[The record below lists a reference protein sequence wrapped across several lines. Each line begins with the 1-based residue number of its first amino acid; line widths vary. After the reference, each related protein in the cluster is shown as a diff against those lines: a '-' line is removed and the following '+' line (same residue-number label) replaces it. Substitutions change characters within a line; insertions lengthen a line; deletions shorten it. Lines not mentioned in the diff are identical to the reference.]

1 MDLTELVRGGWGKD
15 KLAWL
20 IFPTYRQAKDIAW
33 EPLKRMVREHTVGKP
48 NETDLSLSLRC
59 GGKLALRG
67 AENWEALVGRG
78 LDFAGFDEFAD
89 IHPKAWTEAIR
100 PALADRGGRALFSG
114 TPAGF
119 DHFNELIESCGV
131 DEDWKAF
138 TFTTLQGGRV
148 PESEIEAARRDMDPR
163 TFRQE
168 FEASVENLTAGR
180 VYYAFERAGN
190 LSDAALYEPG
200 LPVCWALDFNVTPM
214 TSVLCQIWD
223 TTSQREALMGVRT
236 AKVMVFDEI
245 YLESSNTA
253 EACEEFGNR
262 MRQYTAVTSSVVAVQ
277 VYGDA
282 SGSQRSHTTAG
293 SPSDW
298 DTLRG
303 WFARHREFAMQPCWR
318 DANPIVKDRIAAVN
332 GLLCNAR
339 GDRRLLVHPRCKML
353 IRDFEQTGWK
363 EGSGILD
370 PGPEKK
376 LTHISDAMGYFCE
389 REFGTRQ
396 AGGWRSNSIA

>member
-1 MDLTELVRGGWGKD
+1 MELVRGGWGED

-20 IFPTYRQAKDIAW
+20 IFPTYKQAKDVAW
-33 EPLKRMVREHTVGKP
+33 DPLKKMVREHAIGKP
-48 NETDLSLSLRC
+48 NETDLSIRLRV
-59 GGKLALRG
+59 GGKLKLLG
-67 AENWEALVGRG
+67 AENWELLVGRG
-78 LDFAGFDEFAD
+78 LDFAAFDEFAK
-89 IHPKAWTEAIR
+89 IHPKAWSEAIR
-100 PALADRGGRALFSG
+100 PALSDRNGRALFSG
-114 TPAGF
+114 TPKGF
-119 DHFNELIESCGV
+119 DHFNSLMEENQTDPEWQMFSY
-131 DEDWKAF
+131 
-138 TFTTLQGGRV
+138 TTLQGGQV
-148 PESEIEAARRDMDPR
+148 SPEEIEAARHDLDAR

-168 FEASVENLTAGR
+168 YEASVENLTAGR

-214 TSVLCQIWD
+214 CSVLCQIWD

-236 AKVMVFDEI
+236 CKVMVFDEI

-262 MRQYTAVTSSVVAVQ
+262 MRPYTQATSSVIRVQ

-282 SGSQRSHTTAG
+282 SGNQRSHATAG

-298 DTLRG
+298 DTVRG
-303 WFARHREFAMQPCWR
+303 WFARHREFSMQPCWR
-318 DANPIVKDRIAAVN
+318 DANPIVKDRVAAVN
-332 GLLCNAR
+332 SLLCNAR
-339 GDRRLLVHPRCKML
+339 GERRLFLNPRCKML

-370 PGPEKK
+370 PGTEKK

-396 AGGWRSNSIA
+396 AGGWRSQAIA